1 MANGIW
7 DGGSS
12 NPAGGAPVWDGD
24 QYKGEKGDA
33 GAPAATIAVG
43 TVTSGATPSVTNAGT
58 PQAAVFNFVLAKGDT
73 GATGATGAAG
83 VGIVAGGTAG
93 QIYTKQSSTNYDA
106 SWQNAPVGL
115 PTATTGQIPVYNGS
129 NWEADTQ
136 WVKNGS
142 NVNYSLG
149 NVGIGT
155 ASPTQK
161 AHITGNLRVT
171 GAYYDS
177 TNSTGTTGFALF
189 STLTGTAWSDPI
201 DTVKSYQKN
210 YYVGKFSLPSAPTTK
225 TIITS
230 ITGVASN
237 GITQSGG
244 TFTVPKSGMYAINLE
259 SSGDCVNSRT
269 DWYQEFH
276 LKYEINGINFG
287 GIDVRVPPSGT
298 WNIRGNATPYIY
310 LATSDVLKLYVQ
322 IIANG
327 TLSSAS
333 GKVAIK
339 LVG

>member
-7 DGGSS
+7 DGGGASIW
-12 NPAGGAPVWDGD
+12 GGN
-24 QYKGEKGDA
+24 QCK
-33 GAPAATIAVG
+33 
-43 TVTSGATPSVTNAGT
+43 
-58 PQAAVFNFVLAKGDT
+58 
-73 GATGATGAAG
+73 G

-93 QIYTKQSSTNYDA
+93 QVYTKQSSTDYDA
-106 SWQNAPVGL
+106 AWQNAPSGMP

-129 NWEADTQ
+129 NWVSDTQ
-136 WVKNGS
+136 WVKSGS
-142 NVNYSLG
+142 NVNYLLG

-161 AHITGNLRVT
+161 GHINGNLRVT

-177 TNSTGTTGFALF
+177 TNNPGTNNLALF
-189 STLTGTAWSDPI
+189 STATGTIWADPI

-210 YYVGKFSLPSAPTTK
+210 YYVGKFSLPSAPTKK

-230 ITGVASN
+230 ITGVASD

-244 TFTVPKSGMYAINLE
+244 TFTVPKNGMYAINLE
-259 SSGDCVNSRT
+259 SLGDCVNSRT
-269 DWYQEFH
+269 DWYQEFQ
-276 LKYEINGINFG
+276 LKHEVNGISLG

-327 TLSSAS
+327 TLPSAS
-333 GKVAIK
+333 GKVTIK

>member
-12 NPAGGAPVWDGD
+12 DPAGGAPVWDGD
-24 QYKGEKGDA
+24 QYK
-33 GAPAATIAVG
+33 
-43 TVTSGATPSVTNAGT
+43 
-58 PQAAVFNFVLAKGDT
+58 
-73 GATGATGAAG
+73 G

-93 QIYTKQSSTNYDA
+93 QIYTKQSSTDYDA
-106 SWQNAPVGL
+106 SWQNAPSGML

-129 NWEADTQ
+129 NWVSDTQ
-136 WVKNGS
+136 WVKSGS
-142 NVNYSLG
+142 NVNYLLG

-155 ASPTQK
+155 NNPEQK
-161 AHITGNLRVT
+161 AHITGNLRVN

-177 TNSTGTTGFALF
+177 ANSPGANGFALF
-189 STLTGTAWSDPI
+189 STSTGTTWAEPI
-201 DTVKSYQKN
+201 DKIAPHQKN
-210 YYVGKFSLPSAPTTK
+210 YYVGTFSLPSAPTTK

-230 ITGVASN
+230 ITGVASD

-244 TFTVPKSGMYAINLE
+244 TFTVPKNGMYAINLE
-259 SSGDCVNSRT
+259 SLGNCVNSRT
-269 DWYQEFH
+269 DWYQELQ
-276 LKYEINGINFG
+276 LKPEINGISLG

-310 LATSDVLKLYVQ
+310 LAKSDVLKLYVQ
-322 IIANG
+322 IVANG

-333 GKVAIK
+333 GKVTIK